1 MALFDIHQFG
11 YMDDNY
17 GVLLHDPA
25 SGRTAAIDAG
35 DAAAYQAALAETGWT
50 LDEVWITHHH
60 GDHTAGLADLLAACP
75 AEVTGPAEGSKT
87 ALAQLDRP
95 VRHGDSFDFAG
106 HQVSVIATP
115 GHTLDMTNY
124 WIAEAGLAF
133 TGDTLFALGCG
144 RVFEGDMEMMQ
155 DSLARLAALPA
166 QTQIYCSHEYTAAN
180 ARFALSVDPDNAA
193 LIARAEQVDKLR
205 AAGQPT
211 VPSLLA
217 EELAT
222 NPFLR
227 WGDAGLRARLGL
239 ETASD
244 AEVFAE
250 IRRRKDNF

>member
-1 MALFDIHQFG
+1 MGDLHLHQFG

-17 GVLLHDPA
+17 GVLVHDPA

-35 DAAAYQAALAETGWT
+35 DAAAYQAALAETGWQ
-50 LDEVWITHHH
+50 LDEIWITHHH

-75 AEVTGPAEGSKT
+75 AEVTGPAEESQT
-87 ALAQLDRP
+87 PLVQLDRP
-95 VRHGDSFDFAG
+95 VRGGDSFTFAG
-106 HQVSVIATP
+106 HQVQVISTP

-124 WIAEAGLAF
+124 WLADARLAF

-144 RVFEGDMEMMQ
+144 RVFEGDMAMMQ
-155 DSLARLAALPA
+155 ASLARLAALPA
-166 QTQIYCSHEYTAAN
+166 DTQIYCSHEYTAAN

-193 LIARAEQVDKLR
+193 LVARAEQVDRLR

-211 VPSLLA
+211 VPSLLS

-227 WGDAGLRARLGL
+227 WGDKGLRARLGL